1 MHLTGLEPALLS
13 EMEPKS
19 IVYANFTTGA
29 YVLLIFTRQEQPRR
43 SVSLPPQ
50 FIKTSKACF
59 YHYIN
64 SFTEAVSPIS
74 SMTADSTAG
83 V

>member
-29 YVLLIFTRQEQPRR
+29 NVMGSRGVEPLGVFSMSRSALI
-43 SVSLPPQ
+43 
-50 FIKTSKACF
+50 SKL
-59 YHYIN
+59 
-64 SFTEAVSPIS
+64 
-74 SMTADSTAG
+74 
-83 V
+83 